1 MKRNKIIATSLL
13 EREKNSTFANKI
25 SKQIIDMNKLL
36 IMLFSLLTVVILSS
50 CDEVKDS
57 PLLFNATSNTNPEY
71 IRVSYYPEE
80 IGYTLYPK
88 VSKYFIYSYTYIDGD
103 LELTCTNC
111 DNINYSLDCSFGIV
125 KNNKGE
131 NISATEEEVG
141 VSVKNTDNKTL
152 RIHFAKLKDEDLPTG
167 FLGARATIKVYG
179 RVGGKD
185 VTTNISVYRSNLRK
199 QPDDDISKK

>member
-1 MKRNKIIATSLL
+1 MKKILT
-13 EREKNSTFANKI
+13 
-25 SKQIIDMNKLL
+25 
-36 IMLFSLLTVVILSS
+36 MLFSLLTVVILSS

-57 PLLFNATSNTNPEY
+57 PLLFKATSNTNPEY
-71 IRVSYYPEE
+71 ISVSYYPEE
-80 IGYTLYPK
+80 IGYTIYPK

-125 KNNKGE
+125 KNNEGK

-152 RIHFAKLKDEDLPTG
+152 RIHF
-167 FLGARATIKVYG
+167 LGAQATIKVYG

-185 VTTNISVYRSNLRK
+185 VTTNISVYRSKHRFAT
-199 QPDDDISKK
+199 

>member
-1 MKRNKIIATSLL
+1 
-13 EREKNSTFANKI
+13 
-25 SKQIIDMNKLL
+25 MNKLL

-57 PLLFNATSNTNPEY
+57 PLLFKATSNTNPEY
-71 IRVSYYPEE
+71 ISVSYYPEE

-88 VSKYFIYSYTYIDGD
+88 ESKYFIYSYTYIDGD

-125 KNNKGE
+125 KNNEGK

-152 RIHFAKLKDEDLPTG
+152 RIHFAKLKDEDLPSG
-167 FLGARATIKVYG
+167 FLGAQATIKVYG

-185 VTTNISVYRSNLRK
+185 VTTNISIYRSKLRK

>member
-1 MKRNKIIATSLL
+1 MLHHSLN
-13 EREKNSTFANKI
+13 EKKNSTFANKN

-152 RIHFAKLKDEDLPTG
+152 RIRFAKLKDEDLPTG

>member
-1 MKRNKIIATSLL
+1 MKKILT
-13 EREKNSTFANKI
+13 
-25 SKQIIDMNKLL
+25 
-36 IMLFSLLTVVILSS
+36 MLFSLLTVVILSS

-57 PLLFNATSNTNPEY
+57 PLLFKATSNTNPEY
-71 IRVSYYPEE
+71 ISVSYYPEE

-88 VSKYFIYSYTYIDGD
+88 ESKYFIYSYTYIDGD

-125 KNNKGE
+125 KNNKGK

-152 RIHFAKLKDEDLPTG
+152 RIHFAKLKDEDLPLG

-199 QPDDDISKK
+199 QPDDDVSKK

>member
-1 MKRNKIIATSLL
+1 MN
-13 EREKNSTFANKI
+13 EKNSTFVNMYPKY
-25 SKQIIDMNKLL
+25 IIDMNKFL
-36 IMLFSLLTVVILSS
+36 IMLFSLLTVVMLSS

-57 PLLFNATSNTNPEY
+57 PLLFKATSNTNPEY
-71 IRVSYYPEE
+71 ISVSYYPEE
-80 IGYTLYPK
+80 IGITFYPK

-125 KNNKGE
+125 KNNVGKD
-131 NISATEEEVG
+131 ISATEEEVG

-152 RIHFAKLKDEDLPTG
+152 RIHFAKLKDEDFPSG
-167 FLGARATIKVYG
+167 FLIAQATIKVYG

-185 VTTNISVYRSNLRK
+185 VTTNISVYRSRFRK
-199 QPDDDISKK
+199 QSDDYISKK

>member
-1 MKRNKIIATSLL
+1 MN
-13 EREKNSTFANKI
+13 EKNSTFVNMYPKY
-25 SKQIIDMNKLL
+25 IIDMNKFL
-36 IMLFSLLTVVILSS
+36 IMLFSLLTVVMLSS

-57 PLLFNATSNTNPEY
+57 PLLFKATSNTNPEY
-71 IRVSYYPEE
+71 ISVSYYPEE
-80 IGYTLYPK
+80 IGITFYPK

-111 DNINYSLDCSFGIV
+111 DNINYLLDCSFGIV
-125 KNNKGE
+125 KNNEGK

-152 RIHFAKLKDEDLPTG
+152 RIHFAKLKDEDFPSG
-167 FLGARATIKVYG
+167 FLIAQATIKVYG

-185 VTTNISVYRSNLRK
+185 VTTNISVYRSRFRK
-199 QPDDDISKK
+199 QSDDDISKK

>member
-1 MKRNKIIATSLL
+1 MK
-13 EREKNSTFANKI
+13 KNSTFANKN

>member
-1 MKRNKIIATSLL
+1 MNEK
-13 EREKNSTFANKI
+13 KNSTFANKN

-57 PLLFNATSNTNPEY
+57 PLLFKANSNTNPEY
-71 IRVSYYPEE
+71 ISVSYYPEE

>member
-1 MKRNKIIATSLL
+1 
-13 EREKNSTFANKI
+13 
-25 SKQIIDMNKLL
+25 
-36 IMLFSLLTVVILSS
+36 MLFSLLTVVILSS

-57 PLLFNATSNTNPEY
+57 PLLFKATSNTNPEY
-71 IRVSYYPEE
+71 ISVSYYPEE
-80 IGYTLYPK
+80 IGITLYPK
-88 VSKYFIYSYTYIDGD
+88 ESKYFIYSYTYIDGD

-125 KNNKGE
+125 KNNEGK
-131 NISATEEEVG
+131 NISATEEEVGVSVKNTDNKVG

-152 RIHFAKLKDEDLPTG
+152 RIHFAKLKDEDLPSG
-167 FLGARATIKVYG
+167 FLGAQATIKVYG

-185 VTTNISVYRSNLRK
+185 VTTNISIYRSKLRK

>member
-1 MKRNKIIATSLL
+1 MKKILT
-13 EREKNSTFANKI
+13 
-25 SKQIIDMNKLL
+25 
-36 IMLFSLLTVVILSS
+36 MLFSLLTVVILSS

-57 PLLFNATSNTNPEY
+57 PLLFKATSNTNPEY
-71 IRVSYYPEE
+71 ISVRYYPEE

-88 VSKYFIYSYTYIDGD
+88 ESKYFIYSYTYIDGD

-125 KNNKGE
+125 KNNVGKD
-131 NISATEEEVG
+131 ISATEEEVG

-152 RIHFAKLKDEDLPTG
+152 RIHFAKLKDEDLPSG

>member
-1 MKRNKIIATSLL
+1 
-13 EREKNSTFANKI
+13 
-25 SKQIIDMNKLL
+25 MNKLL
-36 IMLFSLLTVVILSS
+36 IMLFALLTVVILSS

-57 PLLFNATSNTNPEY
+57 PLLFNATSNTNSEY

-125 KNNKGE
+125 K
-131 NISATEEEVG
+131 
-141 VSVKNTDNKTL
+141 
-152 RIHFAKLKDEDLPTG
+152 
-167 FLGARATIKVYG
+167 TIK
-179 RVGGKD
+179 GK
-185 VTTNISVYRSNLRK
+185 ISLPPRK
-199 QPDDDISKK
+199 RLVSL

>member
-1 MKRNKIIATSLL
+1 
-13 EREKNSTFANKI
+13 
-25 SKQIIDMNKLL
+25 MNKLL
-36 IMLFSLLTVVILSS
+36 IMLFSLLTVVMLSS

-57 PLLFNATSNTNPEY
+57 PLLFKATSNTNPEY
-71 IRVSYYPEE
+71 ISVSYYPEE
-80 IGYTLYPK
+80 IGITFYPK

-111 DNINYSLDCSFGIV
+111 DNINYSLDCSFEIV
-125 KNNKGE
+125 ENNVGK

-141 VSVKNTDNKTL
+141 VSVKNTENKTL

-179 RVGGKD
+179 RVGGKN
-185 VTTNISVYRSNLRK
+185 VTTNISVYRSNLRT
-199 QPDDDISKK
+199 QPDDDVSKK

>member
-1 MKRNKIIATSLL
+1 MLHNSLN
-13 EREKNSTFANKI
+13 EKKNSTFANKN

-36 IMLFSLLTVVILSS
+36 IMLFSLLTVVMLSS

-57 PLLFNATSNTNPEY
+57 PLLFKATSNTNPEY
-71 IRVSYYPEE
+71 ISVSYSPDE
-80 IGYTLYPK
+80 IGITLYPK
-88 VSKYFIYSYTYIDGD
+88 ESKYFIYSYTYIDGD

-111 DNINYSLDCSFGIV
+111 DNINYSLDCSFEIV
-125 KNNKGE
+125 ENNFGK

-185 VTTNISVYRSNLRK
+185 VTTNISVYRSNLRT

>member
-1 MKRNKIIATSLL
+1 MLHHSLN
-13 EREKNSTFANKI
+13 EKNSTFANKI

-88 VSKYFIYSYTYIDGD
+88 ESKYFIYSYTYIDGD

>member
-1 MKRNKIIATSLL
+1 MN
-13 EREKNSTFANKI
+13 EKNSTFVNMNPKY
-25 SKQIIDMNKLL
+25 IIDMNKFL
-36 IMLFSLLTVVILSS
+36 IMLFSLLTVVMLSS

-57 PLLFNATSNTNPEY
+57 PLLFKATSNTNPEY
-71 IRVSYYPEE
+71 ISVSYYSDEVG
-80 IGYTLYPK
+80 ITLYPK

-125 KNNKGE
+125 KNNVGKD
-131 NISATEEEVG
+131 ISATEEEVG

-152 RIHFAKLKDEDLPTG
+152 RIHFAKLKDEDLPSG
-167 FLGARATIKVYG
+167 FLIAQATIKVYG

-185 VTTNISVYRSNLRK
+185 VTTNISVYRSRFRK
-199 QPDDDISKK
+199 QSDDDISKK

>member
-1 MKRNKIIATSLL
+1 MN
-13 EREKNSTFANKI
+13 EKKQYLWEHE
-25 SKQIIDMNKLL
+25 SKIIDMNKFL
-36 IMLFSLLTVVILSS
+36 IMLFSLLTVVMLSS

-57 PLLFNATSNTNPEY
+57 PLLFKATSNTNPEY
-71 IRVSYYPEE
+71 ISVSYYPEE
-80 IGYTLYPK
+80 IGITFYPK

-125 KNNKGE
+125 KNNVGKD
-131 NISATEEEVG
+131 ISATEEEVG

-152 RIHFAKLKDEDLPTG
+152 RIRFAKLKDEDLPTG
-167 FLGARATIKVYG
+167 FLGAQATIKVYG

-185 VTTNISVYRSNLRK
+185 VTTNISVYRSKFRK
-199 QPDDDISKK
+199 QSDDDISKK

>member
-1 MKRNKIIATSLL
+1 MLHHSLN
-13 EREKNSTFANKI
+13 EKKNSTFANKN

-88 VSKYFIYSYTYIDGD
+88 VSKYFIYSYTYINGD

>member
-1 MKRNKIIATSLL
+1 MLHHSLN
-13 EREKNSTFANKI
+13 EKKNSTFANKN

>member
-1 MKRNKIIATSLL
+1 MPNKTRMNMKKILT
-13 EREKNSTFANKI
+13 
-25 SKQIIDMNKLL
+25 
-36 IMLFSLLTVVILSS
+36 MLFSLLTVVILSS

-57 PLLFNATSNTNPEY
+57 PLLFKATSNTNPEY
-71 IRVSYYPEE
+71 ISVSYYPEE

-125 KNNKGE
+125 KNNKGK

-152 RIHFAKLKDEDLPTG
+152 RIHFAKLKDEDLPSG

-199 QPDDDISKK
+199 QLDDDISKK

>member
-1 MKRNKIIATSLL
+1 MLHHSLN
-13 EREKNSTFANKI
+13 EKKNSTFANKN
-25 SKQIIDMNKLL
+25 STQIIDMNKLL

-57 PLLFNATSNTNPEY
+57 PLLFKANSNTNPEY

>member
-1 MKRNKIIATSLL
+1 MN
-13 EREKNSTFANKI
+13 EKNSTFVNMYPKY
-25 SKQIIDMNKLL
+25 IIDMNKFL
-36 IMLFSLLTVVILSS
+36 IMLFSLLTVVMLSS

-57 PLLFNATSNTNPEY
+57 PLLFKATSNTNPEY
-71 IRVSYYPEE
+71 ISVSYYPEE
-80 IGYTLYPK
+80 IGITFYPK

-125 KNNKGE
+125 KNNVGKD
-131 NISATEEEVG
+131 ISATEEEVG

-152 RIHFAKLKDEDLPTG
+152 RIHFAKLKDEDFPSG
-167 FLGARATIKVYG
+167 FLIAQATIKVYG

-185 VTTNISVYRSNLRK
+185 VTTNISVYRSRFRK
-199 QPDDDISKK
+199 QSDDDISKK

>member
-1 MKRNKIIATSLL
+1 MKKILT
-13 EREKNSTFANKI
+13 
-25 SKQIIDMNKLL
+25 
-36 IMLFSLLTVVILSS
+36 MLFSLLTVVILSS

-57 PLLFNATSNTNPEY
+57 PLLFKATSNTNPEY
-71 IRVSYYPEE
+71 ISVSYYPEE
-80 IGYTLYPK
+80 IGITFYPK

-125 KNNKGE
+125 KNNKGK

-152 RIHFAKLKDEDLPTG
+152 RIHFAKLKDEDLPLG

-199 QPDDDISKK
+199 QPDYDISKK

>member
-1 MKRNKIIATSLL
+1 
-13 EREKNSTFANKI
+13 
-25 SKQIIDMNKLL
+25 MNKFL
-36 IMLFSLLTVVILSS
+36 IMLFSLLTVVMLSS

-57 PLLFNATSNTNPEY
+57 PLLFKATSNTNPEY
-71 IRVSYYPEE
+71 ISVSYYPEE
-80 IGYTLYPK
+80 IGITFYPK

-125 KNNKGE
+125 RNNEGKD
-131 NISATEEEVG
+131 ISATEEEVG

-152 RIHFAKLKDEDLPTG
+152 RIHFAKLKDEDLPSG
-167 FLGARATIKVYG
+167 FLGAQATIKVYG

-185 VTTNISVYRSNLRK
+185 VTTNISVYRSKHRK
-199 QPDDDISKK
+199 QPDYDISKK